1 MAYWINDSV
10 LYSPSRQ
17 VQFFM
22 DSDSDKDDLP
32 TSSAEGTSQGDT
44 VTHKKVGKGS
54 TVLSISSGKVFIL
67 DSEDNW
73 TEIGG

>member
-1 MAYWINDSV
+1 MAYWINDTAR
-10 LYSPSRQ
+10 YSPSRQ
-17 VQFFM
+17 IQFFM
-22 DSDSDKDDLP
+22 DSDSDKSDLP
-32 TSSAEGTSQGDT
+32 TSSAEGEPQDDT

-54 TVLSISSGKVFIL
+54 TALSISSGKVFML